1 MILNNKLYNYINK
14 FINNKENYYLRK
26 IRKNKYSNIKIM
38 SNKIQGRFLS
48 ILSKIKNPK
57 YILEIGTYLGYST
70 LCLAE
75 GLKKKGLLI
84 SIEKKK
90 KYIKLAKKIIKLT
103 KYKKKIKIIKGMAL
117 KVLPLLKKKF
127 DLVYIDADKIN
138 YIKYFKLV
146 LNKVKKKGLI
156 IVDNVLWKGL
166 VFKKKKDKYT
176 QILHNFNKKIK
187 KYNINNII
195 ITIRDGLN
203 LIIKN

>member
-166 VFKKKKDKYT
+166 VLKKKKDKYT

-187 KYNINNII
+187 KYNINN
-195 ITIRDGLN
+195 
-203 LIIKN
+203 